1 MTIDARLRIDRG
13 AFSLDAELSV
23 PDRGVTAIF
32 GPSGSGKTTLL
43 RAIAGLERGPDGFL
57 KVGHEVWQDAST
69 FIPPHQRPL
78 GYVFQ
83 EASLFSHLSV
93 KGNLEYGYKR
103 VTPSAR
109 RVEMEHAVALL
120 GVGPLLSRDT
130 EDLSGGERQRVAIAR
145 ALLTSPALL
154 LLDEPLSGLD
164 LESKGEIVPYLE
176 RLHEELEIP
185 VLYVSHAPDEIARLA
200 DHLVLLQQGKVLAA
214 GEIRQM
220 LTRSDLPLFHG
231 DEAEAILEA
240 TVVGH
245 DEAYELTQLEFSGGH
260 FNVTRKDLEIGQ
272 FVRLRILA
280 RDVSLTLEHQTDT
293 SILNILPVTVEE
305 LIPEGPAQVM
315 VRLSADG
322 TPILS
327 RITRRSADV
336 LQLAPGKRVYAQ
348 IKTVALLA

>member
-1 MTIDARLRIDRG
+1 MSIEARLRIDHG
-13 AFSLDAELSV
+13 TFSLDAELSV
-23 PDRGVTAIF
+23 SDRGVTAIF
-32 GPSGSGKTTLL
+32 GPSGCGKTTLL
-43 RAIAGLERGPDGFL
+43 RAIAGLDRGPDGYL
-57 KVGHEVWQDAST
+57 KVGEAVWQDAET

-103 VTPSAR
+103 VAHSSR
-109 RVEMEHAVALL
+109 RVEFEHAVTLL
-120 GVGPLLSRDT
+120 GLDPLLSRDT

-145 ALLTSPALL
+145 ALLTSPNLL
-154 LLDEPLSGLD
+154 LLDEPLTGLD
-164 LESKGEIVPYLE
+164 MDSKAEIVPYLE
-176 RLHEELEIP
+176 RLHGELDIP
-185 VLYVSHAPDEIARLA
+185 VLYVSHAPDEVARLA
-200 DHLVLLQQGKVLAA
+200 DHMVLLQAGRVLAS

-231 DEAEAILEA
+231 DEAEALLEA

-245 DEAYELTQLEFSGGH
+245 DETYELTQLEFPGGS
-260 FNVTRKDLEIGQ
+260 FNVTRSDLEVGQ
-272 FVRLRILA
+272 LVRLRILA

-293 SILNILPVTVEE
+293 SILNILAVTVEE

-315 VRLSADG
+315 VRLSAGG

-327 RITRRSADV
+327 RITRRSADK
-336 LQLAPGKRVYAQ
+336 LQLVPGKQIYAQ

>member
-1 MTIDARLRIDRG
+1 MTIEARLRIDHG

-23 PDRGVTAIF
+23 PDRGVTAIV
-32 GPSGSGKTTLL
+32 GPSGCGKTTLL
-43 RAIAGLERGPDGFL
+43 RAIAGLDRGADGYL
-57 KVGHEVWQDAST
+57 RVGETVWQDVDT
-69 FIPPHQRPL
+69 FIAPHQRPL

-103 VTPSAR
+103 VAPLAR
-109 RVEMEHAVALL
+109 RVDLEHAVELLGIDALL
-120 GVGPLLSRDT
+120 ARGT

-145 ALLTSPALL
+145 ALLTSPDLL
-154 LLDEPLSGLD
+154 LLDEPLTGLD
-164 LESKGEIVPYLE
+164 VDSKAEIVPYLE
-176 RLHEELEIP
+176 RLHEELDIP
-185 VLYVSHAPDEIARLA
+185 VLYVSHSPDEVARLA
-200 DHLVLLQQGKVLAA
+200 DHMVLLQAGRVLAS

-231 DEAEAILEA
+231 DEAEALLEA
-240 TVVGH
+240 TVVSH
-245 DEAYELTQLEFSGGH
+245 DEAYELTHLEFPGGR
-260 FNVTRKDLEIGQ
+260 FNVTRSDLEVGQ
-272 FVRLRILA
+272 LVRLRILA

-305 LIPEGPAQVM
+305 LTPEGPAQVM
-315 VRLSADG
+315 VKLSAGG

-336 LQLAPGKRVYAQ
+336 LQLAPGKQIYAQ